1 MKTRRCYIYTR
12 VSTSMQVDG
21 YSLDAQKDKLKKYA
35 EFQDMVVAGEYSDE
49 GKSGKNIEGRPQ
61 FLQMLKD
68 IESGKDKVEFVLV
81 FKLSRFGRNAA
92 DVLSS
97 LQRMQDFGVN
107 LICVEDG
114 IDSSKDSGKLMISV
128 LSAVAEI
135 ERENILVQTMEGR
148 RQKAREGKWNG
159 GFAPYGY
166 KLVDGYLYIA
176 DDEVDVIRI
185 IFDKYVNTTMGA
197 SAVAT
202 YLNEH
207 GYVKKK
213 RQNNTLDMFSAHFI
227 KSILDN
233 PVYCGKLAY
242 GRRKNEK
249 IAGTRNQYHI
259 VKQDDYPVYDGVH
272 EAIVSEEVW
281 QMAQR
286 KRQETGVKSEKIYN
300 QEHENIL
307 SSILRCP
314 VCGAAMYGNVNR
326 KKKKDGTLYKDYYYY
341 HCKHRTTV
349 NGHKCGYRRQWK
361 QEMVD
366 AAVEEVIR
374 KLVTNPKFEQAIRQ
388 KIGSRIDTEELE
400 TELEQLRKKLHQL
413 NGAKAKLGQQMDS
426 LDVTDKHYDRKY
438 QDMEER
444 LYKLYDDID
453 SVEEEIE
460 EVETRIYNV
469 RQQKISGDNIYQF
482 LLYFDKL
489 YDKFTDAEKKEFLNS
504 FIERVDIY
512 EQEQPDG
519 RFLKHIKFR
528 FPVYFNGKEIEE
540 MSWDNETTVESVR
553 GEGTTFTFR
562 LPFTVS
568 ETAASETTTV
578 GEDISDL
585 LRDRRILLVEDNEI
599 NMEIAQFYLEEAGA
613 KVEKAWNGQEAV
625 DLFSQKPAGSFDA
638 ILMDVMMPVM
648 DGMEATQCIRDL
660 KREDA
665 ASIPIIAMTA
675 QTTADIRETCRKA
688 GMDDYIAKP
697 IREEEL
703 AKVIRKSWKAKK
715 SVMLCVDKEE
725 ITD

>member
-562 LPFTVS
+562 LPFTVG

-625 DLFSQKPAGSFDA
+625 ALFSQNPAGSFDA

-648 DGMEATQCIRDL
+648 DGMEATQRIRDL

-703 AKVIRKSWKAKK
+703 AKVIRKSWKVKK
-715 SVMLCVDKEE
+715 V
-725 ITD
+725 

>member
-562 LPFTVS
+562 LPFAVS

-625 DLFSQKPAGSFDA
+625 ALFSKKPAGSFDA

-648 DGMEATQCIRDL
+648 DGMEATQRIRNL

-715 SVMLCVDKEE
+715 V
-725 ITD
+725 